1 MPVEF
6 LVDTRREGKA
16 IDWTPSFVVTVS
28 LRIQSEYIRHPPGE
42 EVRIDAQCHGLM
54 AGVKVRIPLSAEER
68 LHVLA
73 IFDVDEAASNERSD
87 VGILV
92 GQVVVGLFIIRRM
105 EFLAGILVRER
116 ALRES
121 NRGCDGIGKV
131 DFE

>member
-1 MPVEF
+1 
-6 LVDTRREGKA
+6 
-16 IDWTPSFVVTVS
+16 
-28 LRIQSEYIRHPPGE
+28 
-42 EVRIDAQCHGLM
+42 M
-54 AGVKVRIPLSAEER
+54 AGVKVGIPLSAEER